1 MNDGSLPVA
10 LDLLRV
16 AHTDPVRSHQIH
28 LYIILSLH
36 NRWFPRF
43 AYQWPGWPGNWWPDW
58 WEPTEMP
65 PRRWMLF
72 SSCCGAYCWWT
83 EKKGRVWSSI
93 RLSSTGVAA
102 TKRGHYWNTCGRRW
116 STGRCAAICRR
127 GTVSLPVCPNWCA
140 SVNASSR
147 PPSSLGLPR
156 FRGTISFSQRPLLP
170 ARTKPSNWPTLSS
183 YKTRS
188 PRWNL
193 AVGFSCIAWHGNIPN
208 TPWLFFFSFITTQ
221 DGSNWK
227 RSCRPWVQRA
237 NCKNSGYEEAASR
250 TWKEIVDVSHNLFFS
265 YTLLIILASCACWLV
280 KEESV
285 PNTVERTPQL

>member
-10 LDLLRV
+10 LDLLRA

-147 PPSSLGLPR
+147 PPSSLGLRR

-208 TPWLFFFSFITTQ
+208 TPWLFFFLSSPHRMDPTGKEAVVH
-221 DGSNWK
+221 GSSALTVKTRDTKKPQVGPGK
-227 RSCRPWVQRA
+227 RLLMS
-237 NCKNSGYEEAASR
+237 
-250 TWKEIVDVSHNLFFS
+250 
-265 YTLLIILASCACWLV
+265 LIIYFFHTRCSLF
-280 KEESV
+280 
-285 PNTVERTPQL
+285 